1 MGRFVTAVISLF
13 ILVAFALSGD
23 AGNARPKFP
32 PDESLI
38 VPSLTLTD
46 EQFLK
51 GKTADGVSVTLTGEL
66 RFPNWDEELPAVVIL
81 HGNSGPVSSIGA
93 RWSALLNKMGIATF
107 RLDSFGGR
115 GVVNLS
121 IDQSQLSF
129 VTRFY
134 DVYRAV
140 DVLAAHPRIDP
151 SRIAV
156 LGYSSGGTSALYT
169 GLSRFQKLHGPTKT
183 RIAAHVAFYGAC
195 NIQFIDELDVADAPI
210 REFHGSADN
219 QTLAAPCRDYI
230 TRLHAAGKDAVMN
243 EYPGAHHGFDA
254 PDSVPSSMSQTSRN
268 CQRRE
273 EDGKIVNVATNKPFT
288 SNDACMELGSTE
300 RYDKAAA
307 EAAQAAVKQLLTEVF
322 RLN

>member
-1 MGRFVTAVISLF
+1 MRLSIAIVFSLSIALFAVS
-13 ILVAFALSGD
+13 
-23 AGNARPKFP
+23 GNAEETRPKFP
-32 PDESLI
+32 PDEKLN

-51 GKTADGVSVTLTGEL
+51 GDTAGGVPVTLTGEL
-66 RFPNWDEELPAVVIL
+66 RFPNWDEKLPAVVIL

-93 RWSALLNKMGIATF
+93 RWAALLNKMGIATF

-115 GVVNLS
+115 GVVNLMT
-121 IDQSQLSF
+121 DQTRLSF

-134 DVYRAV
+134 DTYRAV

-156 LGYSSGGTSALYT
+156 LGYSSGGTTALYT
-169 GLSRFQKLHGPTKT
+169 SLRRFQNAHGPTKT
-183 RIAAHVAFYGAC
+183 RIAAHLAFYGAC

-210 REFHGSADN
+210 REFHGSADD
-219 QTLAAPCRDYI
+219 QTLAAPCRHYI
-230 TRLHAAGKDAVMN
+230 ARLNAAGKDAVMT
-243 EYPGAHHGFDA
+243 EYPGAYHGFDE
-254 PDSVPSSMSQTSRN
+254 PKSVPNSMAQTSRN

-273 EDGKIVNVATNKPFT
+273 EDGKILNVATNKPFT
-288 SNDACMELGSTE
+288 SDDACMELGSTE
-300 RYDKAAA
+300 RYDKVAA

>member
-1 MGRFVTAVISLF
+1 MGRFVTTLIGLF
-13 ILVAFALSGD
+13 IVVPFALGGD
-23 AGNARPKFP
+23 AGEAKSKFP
-32 PDESLI
+32 PDEKLD
-38 VPSLTLTD
+38 VPSLTLTE

-51 GKTADGVSVTLTGEL
+51 GDSTNGVAVTLIGEL
-66 RFPNWDEELPAVVIL
+66 RFPNWNERLPAVVLL
-81 HGNSGPVSSIGA
+81 HGNYGNKGTPGA
-93 RWSALLNKMGIATF
+93 RWAAFLNGMGIATF

-115 GVVNLS
+115 GIDNLMT
-121 IDQSQLSF
+121 DQTRLSL

-134 DVYRAV
+134 DTYRAV

-156 LGYSSGGTSALYT
+156 LGYSSGGTTALYT
-169 GLSRFQKLHGPTKT
+169 TLRRFQDLHGPTKT
-183 RIAAHVAFYGAC
+183 RIAAHLSFYPAC

-210 REFHGSADN
+210 REFHGSADD

-230 TRLHAAGKDAVMN
+230 ARLNAAGRDAVMT
-243 EYPGAHHGFDA
+243 EYPGAHHGFDIPGA
-254 PDSVPSSMSQTSRN
+254 LFNPSAQTSRN

-307 EAAQAAVKQLLTEVF
+307 EAAQAEVKKFLTEVF